1 MGEYLG
7 SITKTAKTKTTE
19 QNRMGSYNL
28 AYKSNYTNS
37 TNNTD
42 NEKQCSRNIVLIL
55 DRV

>member
-1 MGEYLG
+1 MKLMEERGRGSMVGEYLG
-7 SITKTAKTKTTE
+7 SITKTTKTKTTE

-42 NEKQCSRNIVLIL
+42 NEK
-55 DRV
+55 